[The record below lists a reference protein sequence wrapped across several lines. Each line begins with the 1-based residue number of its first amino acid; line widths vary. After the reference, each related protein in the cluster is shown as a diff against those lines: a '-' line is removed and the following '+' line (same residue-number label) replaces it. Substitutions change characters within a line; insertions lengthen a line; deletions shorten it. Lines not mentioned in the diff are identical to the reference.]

1 MKDHDYNQLHMI
13 FVHIQSDLNF
23 FVYLFLQVRKNKK
36 NQKEKK
42 YREIKWWNPFI
53 IKTQKPKKNYI

>member
-1 MKDHDYNQLHMI
+1 MI

-36 NQKEKK
+36 KKKEISWNQGVESVHNKNTKTKEEL
-42 YREIKWWNPFI
+42 YLMLSCQI
-53 IKTQKPKKNYI
+53 IR

>member
-1 MKDHDYNQLHMI
+1 MI

-42 YREIKWWNPFI
+42 YREIKGWNPFI